1 MQQIATE
8 DSKPIGALYRNYLK
22 NHLSQNKYFNEQ
34 NVRLDEWNNLLIEC
48 FTVSG
53 LDLKIYWLMQ
63 QIATEESK
71 PIGALYRN
79 YLKNHLSQNK
89 YFNGQNVR
97 LDEWNNL
104 SIENFTVARLDPK
117 IQWLMQQIATEDC
130 KPIGA
135 LYRNYLNN
143 HWSQNKYVN
152 GQNVRLDDRNNLLIE
167 CFTVSGLDLKIYWLM
182 QQIATEDSK
191 PIGALYRNYLKN
203 HLSQN
208 KYFNGQ
214 NVRLDE
220 WNNLLIENFTVAR
233 LDPKIQWLMQQIAT
247 EDCKPIGALYLNY
260 LNNHWS
266 QNKYEN
272 GQNVR
277 LDERNNLLIECS
289 LYQAWIS
296 RYSG

>member
-22 NHLSQNKYFNEQ
+22 NHLSQNKYFN
-34 NVRLDEWNNLLIEC
+34 
-48 FTVSG
+48 
-53 LDLKIYWLMQ
+53 
-63 QIATEESK
+63 
-71 PIGALYRN
+71 
-79 YLKNHLSQNK
+79 
-89 YFNGQNVR
+89 GQNVR
-97 LDEWNNL
+97 L
-104 SIENFTVARLDPK
+104 V
-117 IQWLMQQIATEDC
+117 
-130 KPIGA
+130 
-135 LYRNYLNN
+135 
-143 HWSQNKYVN
+143 
-152 GQNVRLDDRNNLLIE
+152 DRNNLLIE
-167 CFTVSGLDLKIYWLM
+167 CFTVSALDLKIYWLM